1 MAEEL
6 TIHTSEAGWLAD
18 LARAYREER
27 EVLVIDDAEIGFDPN
42 TQSLLSIG
50 REIGLPKREW
60 VGVLLS
66 LGLSGVGLW
75 MVVAAIVSPEPTS
88 KLWLLVGGGSVLL
101 ITGGHQ
107 AQEYLLDHL
116 LALVVLF
123 LVGPLSPPGQGLTRP
138 ADI

>member
-6 TIHTSEAGWLAD
+6 TIHTSESGWLAE

-27 EVLVIDDAEIGFDPN
+27 EVLVVDDAEIGFDPS

-50 REIGLPKREW
+50 REIDLPRREW
-60 VGVLLS
+60 AGVLLS

-107 AQEYLLDHL
+107 A
-116 LALVVLF
+116 
-123 LVGPLSPPGQGLTRP
+123 VGILTQRKPPMVEITRLGIRISW
-138 ADI
+138 D